1 MSGSNKEGTPSNR
14 YTRASI
20 EVFMHDEGIFVVA
33 WICGAAKTVVLLKK
47 GKLSELPMVLHCFM
61 VIYVAWF
68 SVVFLLFLRPLSLSF
83 CMVW

>member
-47 GKLSELPMVLHCFM
+47 
-61 VIYVAWF
+61 
-68 SVVFLLFLRPLSLSF
+68 R
-83 CMVW
+83 